1 MDLRLHL
8 ISYFVILILF
18 FQEIFCSGLF
28 SVLCTRGCGELTMG
42 WEIKSLSSTWQ
53 KGFSFAKYQFPFKAI
68 KVKFVFLPHEKTP
81 ILITVEEWSIHTF
94 KKRLLPFRMI
104 LHMKL
109 KMKSTVKPQGHW
121 HFKDMSIDVN
131 CQCFCYGEALYFKYA
146 EVSF

>member
-1 MDLRLHL
+1 MLSLIFPGNLLFWTLQCFMHKRMRGINNGLRDKE
-8 ISYFVILILF
+8 F
-18 FQEIFCSGLF
+18 
-28 SVLCTRGCGELTMG
+28 
-42 WEIKSLSSTWQ
+42 SSTWQ

-68 KVKFVFLPHEKTP
+68 KVKFVFLPHEKMS
-81 ILITVEEWSIHTF
+81 ILITVEKWSIHTF

-146 EVSF
+146 EVSFYKMKNTDLPI